1 MHQKLN
7 LKKSE
12 KAAINRLSGG
22 ERRRLSFATEILTD
36 PSILF
41 FDEPTSGL
49 DSFMAISIVESM
61 RQLAQSGKTII
72 FTIHQ
77 PSSELVELIDNISLI
92 SQGRL
97 TFLGSRSHA
106 AEFFHSQG
114 FICPMDYNPIDFY
127 MKTISV
133 SPLDKKNSLAKI
145 EVRARVF
152 FVSHGAIKQH
162 FFIFFRL

>member
-61 RQLAQSGKTII
+61 RQLAQSGKTVI

-77 PSSELVELIDNISLI
+77 PSSELVELFDDICLI
-92 SQGRL
+92 SEGQL
-97 TFLGSRSHA
+97 VFLGNMANA
-106 AEFFHSQG
+106 ATFFHSQG
-114 FICPMDYNPIDFY
+114 FFSPPDYNPIDFY
-127 MKTISV
+127 IKTISV
-133 SPLDKKNSLAKI
+133 SPFDKENSLANIAVTTK
-145 EVRARVF
+145 
-152 FVSHGAIKQH
+152 
-162 FFIFFRL
+162 